1 MDEANKI
8 LEKKLKEI
16 KNRERVFAI
25 INIIKKNHMFYNK
38 YYGMQSTYFEKY
50 IINPILGSF
59 ALCNQDFVAV
69 GNIHDISD

>member
-1 MDEANKI
+1 
-8 LEKKLKEI
+8 
-16 KNRERVFAI
+16 
-25 INIIKKNHMFYNK
+25 
-38 YYGMQSTYFEKY
+38 MQSTYFEKY